1 MTSIDAKIKAQ
12 ILVEALP
19 YIQQYAGEIVVIK
32 YGGNAMINEELK
44 EAVIKDVVLLNLIGI
59 KVVLVHGGGPEISE
73 MLDKVG
79 KESQFVNGLRCT
91 DDETMDIVQMVL
103 CGKVNK
109 NLVSLLRKAGGRGV
123 GLAGVDGSLFEAVRR
138 DAEHGN
144 VGNIVRVNPD
154 IVLDVLEKGYIPVVS
169 SIAAGIDQ
177 TMNYNINADFAA
189 EKLAIALHAKKFI
202 LLTDVKG
209 LMRDFS
215 DEDSLIREV
224 KVSQVPGLMKEGVI
238 QQVGKPMELYDHPK
252 NQFVA
257 GFIGSPQM
265 NFFDVTVEN
274 NVVTFADGN
283 KITLPE
289 NVLQLLKG
297 HEGSMTLGIRGEDI
311 KTEDRY
317 LEQYRENIQHAV
329 ITDTEVMG
337 NENNLYFQFGGTQAV
352 ARVSKYE
359 VAQVGDTIDFVFMP
373 EKLHFFDKETGINY
387 TEE

>member
-1 MTSIDAKIKAQ
+1 MST
-12 ILVEALP
+12 
-19 YIQQYAGEIVVIK
+19 YAGQNLGAGKVDRIRRGMRAALLMAV
-32 YGGNAMINEELK
+32 ATS
-44 EAVIKDVVLLNLIGI
+44 AVISILMLVFGRSILSLFVSGEPDVV
-59 KVVLVHGGGPEISE
+59 
-73 MLDKVG
+73 
-79 KESQFVNGLRCT
+79 Q
-91 DDETMDIVQMVL
+91 QVL

-238 QQVGKPMELYDHPK
+238 SGGMIPK
-252 NQFVA
+252 VQCCVEA
-257 GFIGSPQM
+257 IRQG
-265 NFFDVTVEN
+265 VHTV
-274 NVVTFADGN
+274 
-283 KITLPE
+283 
-289 NVLQLLKG
+289 
-297 HEGSMTLGIRGEDI
+297 
-311 KTEDRY
+311 
-317 LEQYRENIQHAV
+317 NIQDGRIPHS
-329 ITDTEVMG
+329 ILIEILS
-337 NENNLYFQFGGTQAV
+337 NEGIGT
-352 ARVSKYE
+352 
-359 VAQVGDTIDFVFMP
+359 VF
-373 EKLHFFDKETGINY
+373 Y
-387 TEE
+387 